1 MTPDSPDGSV
11 DTYPIAA
18 KSPESREFF
27 LKCGGVARTS
37 DPSMNGEVPP
47 NAVGRSVR
55 RGHRAAISYHTFI
68 RWPVGFIAVER
79 DVDESRV
86 RRRNPESLL
95 NIEMV
100 TGCDGSSSGPSIPVV
115 ATISCFAVASKKSS
129 S

>member
-27 LKCGGVARTS
+27 LKCGRVSRTS
-37 DPSMNGEVPP
+37 DPSMNGEGSPK
-47 NAVGRSVR
+47 AVGRSVR
-55 RGHRAAISYHTFI
+55 RGHRAAISRHTFI
-68 RWPVGFIAVER
+68 RWPVGFIAVEH

-86 RRRNPESLL
+86 RRRNSESLL

>member
-1 MTPDSPDGSV
+1 MTPDSSYGSV
-11 DTYPIAA
+11 DTYPIAT

-27 LKCGGVARTS
+27 LKCGGVSRTS
-37 DPSMNGEVPP
+37 DPPMNAEVPP
-47 NAVGRSVR
+47 KAVGRSVR
-55 RGHRAAISYHTFI
+55 RGHRAAISRHTFI
-68 RWPVGFIAVER
+68 RWPVGFIAVEH

-86 RRRNPESLL
+86 RRRNSESLL

>member
-1 MTPDSPDGSV
+1 MTSDSPDGSV

-18 KSPESREFF
+18 KLSESREFF
-27 LKCGGVARTS
+27 SKHGGISGTS
-37 DPSMNGEVPP
+37 DPSMNGEGSPK
-47 NAVGRSVR
+47 AVGRSVR